1 MLYCSKIQTIMENR
15 NLDDDIRNLLE
26 HSIGYSRSSRQCEK
40 LSDLDYLHTHIKRVI
55 GNKYSSGR
63 EYIQNLKDDKGSQTI
78 PKTSYFASLQSP
90 RRRNMTSECEQA
102 LYKTINLDLQKNG
115 VDHFKKFP
123 ELDGYDITSYD
134 GHYKKHACHAP
145 KDGKGHYRA
154 VGGIYGME
162 MRTGVIQSLITT
174 DFTVSK
180 THELKAFKKAFSSK
194 SEKTKKMICL
204 VDMAYW
210 DGPYWDEMKD
220 HEKRGMYIITL
231 MRENLSPIKETPVE
245 FNNDHPYNTGIKSKS
260 LVTFKSKAE
269 VTKIVYC
276 DPETGKEYV
285 YLTTLPDIEPG
296 LIAHLYLWRWKIEKV
311 FDVLKNKFGE
321 TKAWADG
328 KVATD
333 IQASIIAMA
342 YNILL
347 KNQEITLAKEGIY
360 EIKLSEKQAKGIK
373 NRKEKA
379 ERNGRKMNPLSEI
392 PHRMYQMSVQYVRC
406 FQNHLNQKTP
416 WKELIPEFHKAMV
429 SYL

>member
-1 MLYCSKIQTIMENR
+1 MENKTLNDEIKR
-15 NLDDDIRNLLE
+15 ILE
-26 HSIGYSRSSRQCEK
+26 HSLGYSRSSRQCET
-40 LSDLDYLHTHIKRVI
+40 LSDLDYLLTHVKRVI
-55 GNKYSSGR
+55 GKKYSSGR
-63 EYIQNLKDDKGSQTI
+63 DYLQSIKDDKDAQSI
-78 PKTSYFASLQSP
+78 PKTSYFSSLQST
-90 RRRNMTSECEQA
+90 RRRNMVSECEQA
-102 LYKTINLDLQKNG
+102 LYKIVSLDLQKSG
-115 VDHFKKFP
+115 IDHFKKFP
-123 ELDGYDITSYD
+123 ELDDFDITSYD

-145 KDGKGHYRA
+145 KDDKGHYRA

-180 THELKAFKKAFSSK
+180 TNELKAFKKAFSSK
-194 SEKTKKMICL
+194 SKETRKMICL

-210 DGPYWDEMKD
+210 DGSYWDEMKD

-231 MRENLSPIKETPVE
+231 MKENLSPIKETPVE
-245 FNNDHPYNTGIKSKS
+245 VNMKHVYNFGVKSVS
-260 LVTFKSKAE
+260 TVTFKSKAE

-276 DPETGKEYV
+276 DPETGKEYT
-285 YLTTLPDIEPG
+285 YLTTLSGIEPG

-311 FDVLKNKFGE
+311 FDVLKNKFGK

-328 KVATD
+328 KIATD

-347 KNQEITLAKEGIY
+347 KNQEITLAKEGVY
-360 EIKLSEKQAKGIK
+360 EIKLLEKQSKEIK
-373 NRKEKA
+373 RRKEKT
-379 ERNGRKMNPLSEI
+379 ERNGRKLHPLSEI
-392 PHRMYQMSVQYVRC
+392 PHKMFQMSVQYIRC

-416 WKELIPEFHKAMV
+416 WKELIPHFQEAMA